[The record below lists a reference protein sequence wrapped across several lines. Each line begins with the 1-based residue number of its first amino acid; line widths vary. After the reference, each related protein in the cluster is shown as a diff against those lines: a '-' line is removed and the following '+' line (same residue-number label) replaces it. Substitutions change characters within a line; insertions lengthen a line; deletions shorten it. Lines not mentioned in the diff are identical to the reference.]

1 MRYKLRISIVFLS
14 AIHVVSVLAERDIFH
29 YEIIKMASSPL
40 RGKLLSEISVLGA
53 VKHDNNIEGFV
64 QDLLGNVYV
73 IKVGD
78 QIGINNA
85 KVIHIYSNQIILL
98 EDNHF
103 VVIK

>member
-1 MRYKLRISIVFLS
+1 MRYKLRIWIFFLS
-14 AIHVVSVLAERDIFH
+14 AIPVVSALAERDIFH

-40 RGKLLSEISVLGA
+40 RRKLLTEISVLGA
-53 VKHDNNIEGFV
+53 VKHNNNIEGFV
-64 QDLLGNVYV
+64 QDLSGNVYV

-78 QIGINNA
+78 LIGVTNA